1 MRKIIT
7 LNLILIPLL
16 VLQGCAALVA
26 TTAIV
31 GTDMATDRRTS
42 GIYIEDQRI
51 EISAKSDLS
60 ESKVLD
66 DNADLA
72 VTSFNRIVL
81 ITGQAPTPEL
91 KQLATSIV
99 RKVDNVRKVH
109 NEVRIL
115 SPESMLSGTNDA
127 WLTTKTKSMLFAEDD
142 LNSQHIKVL
151 TENGEVFLM
160 GMVTRVEAEKAINV
174 VREIDG
180 VERVVEVFEYID

>member
-1 MRKIIT
+1 MRKIIA
-7 LNLILIPLL
+7 LNLILISLL
-16 VLQGCAALVA
+16 MLPGCAALVA

-51 EISAKSDLS
+51 EISAKSDIS
-60 ESKVLD
+60 ESTALD
-66 DNADLA
+66 DNTDLA

-109 NEVRIL
+109 NEVRIRA
-115 SPESMLSGTNDA
+115 PESMLSGTNDA

-160 GMVTRVEAEKAINV
+160 GMVTRNEAEKAINV